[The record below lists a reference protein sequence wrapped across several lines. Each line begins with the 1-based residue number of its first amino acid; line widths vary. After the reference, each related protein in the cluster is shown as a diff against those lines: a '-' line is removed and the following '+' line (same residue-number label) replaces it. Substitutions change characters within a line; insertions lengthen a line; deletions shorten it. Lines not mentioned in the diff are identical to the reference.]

1 MYGELGMEMN
11 DEYRKLLAAG
21 EQRVRGHEPDHVYS
35 LQEFGLTPA
44 RLEEELGELYQRF
57 GWVAPRADA
66 PSEQPGE

>member
-1 MYGELGMEMN
+1 
-11 DEYRKLLAAG
+11 
-21 EQRVRGHEPDHVYS
+21 VRGHEPDHVYS